1 MCLRAMFECPFVMS
15 RLLSPFCNCHR
26 YGRLLR
32 TFALVLG
39 GAILASCSS
48 VGSLKSAQ
56 VKQQLALDEPPYFP
70 VCVATE
76 SGTYRERLYE
86 RQMWWPF
93 PNPAVS
99 DAPIDDGCIT
109 TRP

>member
-1 MCLRAMFECPFVMS
+1 MYLRGMFECPFIMR
-15 RLLSPFCNCHR
+15 RLLSYLCNCHR

-32 TFALVLG
+32 TFSFFLV
-39 GAILASCSS
+39 GAILANCSNVDS
-48 VGSLKSAQ
+48 PNSAQ